1 MALEVPVMKGGKAT
15 GEKRVYFPFLGKNES
30 LSDALV
36 KVSRA
41 LKELVTLERK
51 AFGMDEKEDNPEQ
64 TRDMVPLEERLATYR
79 REEQAAEAEAGNV
92 VEFPQPD

>member
-51 AFGMDEKEDNPEQ
+51 AFGMDEKEDNPDAAR
-64 TRDMVPLEERLATYR
+64 RDFVPLEVRLAQYR
-79 REEQAAEAEAGNV
+79 REEVMAEAGNV